1 MKNIGFLSY
10 TAAKMSPSHK
20 SAQSSWPVAG
30 KIHSV
35 LSLPPHSDKA
45 ANGEKGD
52 GKWKRGKSGEKREGG
67 RKGKMNRRI
76 YSKNKKRQHT

>member
-1 MKNIGFLSY
+1 MVKNIGFLSY

-35 LSLPPHSDKA
+35 LSSLPHRDKA
-45 ANGEKGD
+45 ANGEKGY
-52 GKWKRGKSGEKREGG
+52 GKWERGKSGEKREEG
-67 RKGKMNRRI
+67 REMDRRI
-76 YSKNKKRQHT
+76 YTKIKKRQHT

>member
-1 MKNIGFLSY
+1 MVKNIGFLSY

-35 LSLPPHSDKA
+35 LSSLPHRDKA
-45 ANGEKGD
+45 ANGEKGYR
-52 GKWKRGKSGEKREGG
+52 KRERGKSGEKREEG
-67 RKGKMNRRI
+67 REIDRRI
-76 YSKNKKRQHT
+76 YTKIKKRQHT